1 MDNYNNGFIEEELE
15 EDDDIITLSS
25 VDGEEIDMREIAGIA
40 YNGNFYHILQPVELF
55 EGLAED
61 EALVFLREYD
71 NEGNERLTIV
81 MDDETIDAVFA
92 EYDKLLDQA
101 LLGESDD

>member
-25 VDGEEIDMREIAGIA
+25 VDGQEIDMREIAGIA
-40 YNGNFYHILQPVELF
+40 YNGNFYNILQPVELF
-55 EGLAED
+55 EGMAED

-81 MDDETIDAVFA
+81 MDDEIIDAVFA